1 MDKKK
6 NKKNRPK
13 AKFLSRRNS
22 KVAGFRIST
31 STADSILFPAGKA
44 GLIFF
49 VPVFC
54 RLSKRQNL
62 AFFPEFDDSTLVL
75 SHSLLSS
82 AWQAKE

>member
-31 STADSILFPAGKA
+31 STADSILFLAGTA
-44 GLIFF
+44 FLLFF

-54 RLSKRQNL
+54 C
-62 AFFPEFDDSTLVL
+62 
-75 SHSLLSS
+75 LL
-82 AWQAKE
+82 K